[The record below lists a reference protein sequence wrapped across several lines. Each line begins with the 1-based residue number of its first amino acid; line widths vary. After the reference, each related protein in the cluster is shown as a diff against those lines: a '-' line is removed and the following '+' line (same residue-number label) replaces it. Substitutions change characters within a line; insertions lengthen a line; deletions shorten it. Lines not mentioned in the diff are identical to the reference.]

1 MHSLFKAM
9 QEMGQMFEQAEIMDK
24 TSKKKLRLENQLQ
37 SGTWS
42 RLLQKPVFRINR
54 STLGRACREC
64 ANLINIHVRMC
75 NAVQNRCQ
83 ANWTPITV
91 LSVPCDPD
99 SPSNYKYKQ
108 RAVKITICLAAIV
121 SFTHNKKK

>member
-1 MHSLFKAM
+1 M
-9 QEMGQMFEQAEIMDK
+9 QEMGQMFEQTEIIDK
-24 TSKKKLRLENQLQ
+24 TSKKELRLENPLQ

-42 RLLQKPVFRINR
+42 RLLQKKVFRINR
-54 STLGRACREC
+54 STLGRACMEC
-64 ANLINIHVRMC
+64 ANLINIHARMC

-91 LSVPCDPD
+91 LSVPRDPD
-99 SPSNYKYKQ
+99 SLSNYKYKQ

-121 SFTHNKKK
+121 SFM